1 MVLASLA
8 SPSTFR
14 LFINRFY
21 HMQLLLP
28 LHWIFIKP
36 QNWSHKKRS
45 GWRKNNF
52 NYPTRLLQLD
62 VLHCF
67 RIAFFRNLYLLV
79 SFFVFLSRRRE
90 RKIME
95 DLFSWLAFCIPNGPA
110 AKVKLTRWSTLLVK
124 PSESPENHRQQF
136 IRLEGKLLLH
146 WLACRI
152 HSVGSSLLS
161 RLNFYATLSQQ
172 SRVA

>member
-1 MVLASLA
+1 MLWFSLLSPLLPRSVYSLTVFITCNFFFLFIEYLLSHKIEATRKGLDGERITLIIQRDFYNSTFSIVSA
-8 SPSTFR
+8 SPFSV
-14 LFINRFY
+14 
-21 HMQLLLP
+21 
-28 LHWIFIKP
+28 IF
-36 QNWSHKKRS
+36 
-45 GWRKNNF
+45 
-52 NYPTRLLQLD
+52 T
-62 VLHCF
+62 
-67 RIAFFRNLYLLV
+67 YLLV

-146 WLACRI
+146 
-152 HSVGSSLLS
+152 
-161 RLNFYATLSQQ
+161 
-172 SRVA
+172 